1 MACPSEFFKSVTPLT
16 DDTYFFLYEDFLDDD
31 DTVNG
36 AASSFVFPGA
46 PIVGTP
52 LPINTEPFTL
62 KLPDGE
68 SRIYRVGTVAP
79 FIIRGFVVDKEYLVV
94 HNVVTTS
101 GRKQS
106 FTMTFTTFSNLP

>member
-1 MACPSEFFKSVTPLT
+1 MGCPSEFFKSVTPLT

-31 DTVNG
+31 DTVD
-36 AASSFVFPGA
+36 AASSFLFPGA

-52 LPINTEPFTL
+52 LPINSAPFTL

-68 SRIYRVGTVAP
+68 SRIYRTGTVAA
-79 FIIRGFVVDKEYLVV
+79 FTIRGFVVKEQYLVV
-94 HNVVTTS
+94 HNVVSTL

-106 FTMTFTTFSNLP
+106 FTMTFTVFANLP

>member
-31 DTVNG
+31 DTVN
-36 AASSFVFPGA
+36 AASSFLFPGA
-46 PIVGTP
+46 PIVGSA
-52 LPINTEPFTL
+52 LPINSAPFTL

-68 SRIYRVGTVAP
+68 SRIYRTGTVAG
-79 FIIRGFVVDKEYLVV
+79 FTISGFVVNQEYLVV
-94 HNVVTTS
+94 HNVVTTL

-106 FTMTFTTFSNLP
+106 FTMRFTTFANLP